1 MGHLYQQGNSRRY
14 NWPSMLS
21 PFNTCRLDTSLKITH
36 LEMEWIRKEDSDWKH
51 KATTA
56 SFQLWRGTNF
66 VKNVWL
72 AETIQTNLVQK
83 FCPTFLGIVVTPPNS
98 LCKYESAEN
107 SSIVIMLWG
116 ISGQM
121 QPWINVPHE
130 HLTASGCT
138 VQLQLVDRPMC
149 GSSQYIR
156 L

>member
-36 LEMEWIRKEDSDWKH
+36 LETEWIRKEDSDWKH

-83 FCPTFLGIVVTPPNS
+83 FCPTFLGIVVTPPRNVFTDFVFFPLIS
-98 LCKYESAEN
+98 H
-107 SSIVIMLWG
+107 SSSTLYLSRVFSPVWFLSWSELRLSRSQEVFFFILML
-116 ISGQM
+116 
-121 QPWINVPHE
+121 
-130 HLTASGCT
+130 
-138 VQLQLVDRPMC
+138 LV
-149 GSSQYIR
+149 
-156 L
+156 

>member
-1 MGHLYQQGNSRRY
+1 MLKQQIIQLDFVVKRDHVSDV
-14 NWPSMLS
+14 
-21 PFNTCRLDTSLKITH
+21 FTCFSLMVSELI
-36 LEMEWIRKEDSDWKH
+36 E
-51 KATTA
+51 
-56 SFQLWRGTNF
+56 
-66 VKNVWL
+66 
-72 AETIQTNLVQK
+72 
-83 FCPTFLGIVVTPPNS
+83 IVYCKYNS

-138 VQLQLVDRPMC
+138 VQLQLVGRPMC